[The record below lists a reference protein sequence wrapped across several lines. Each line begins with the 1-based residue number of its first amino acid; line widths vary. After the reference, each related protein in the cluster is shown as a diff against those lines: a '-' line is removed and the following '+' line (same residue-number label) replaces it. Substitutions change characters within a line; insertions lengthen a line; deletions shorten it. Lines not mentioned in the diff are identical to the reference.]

1 MSLRTLGCGGCRWL
15 SSHGSVSKCP
25 VPAVAAR
32 AGRAGGLA
40 GGAAGVLMFTRT
52 TGCDCTPGQV
62 AFMFVGPFIGGGIG
76 VGALIDAVTV
86 SRHTV
91 YRADGNRRADLRIAP
106 VMGPARRAVR
116 LSIGF

>member
-1 MSLRTLGCGGCRWL
+1 MQMAQFARLG
-15 SSHGSVSKCP
+15 VE
-25 VPAVAAR
+25 VP
-32 AGRAGGLA
+32 

-106 VMGPARRAVR
+106 VMGPATRAVR